1 MFKLKDKLKFI
12 NINQD
17 YLKYLHE
24 CCSEVY
30 YKQFNYVN
38 KPYLGILIN
47 EDNN

>member
-30 YKQFNYVN
+30 YKQFNYD
-38 KPYLGILIN
+38 YEWTN
-47 EDNN
+47 EQI